1 MRRVSGVL
9 ALVVILSV
17 AAAAVGGQQT
27 AAQTVPTVAL
37 KSATLKSKWKES
49 WLTGSVRFSG
59 TVSGTADLRISL
71 RPKKGGRLA
80 AAVTLPGV
88 QPGPFG
94 GELTLP
100 PRLLPKVYRLT
111 VSGTSGDGQIA
122 PVHRDVTLKAPPE
135 GIVDDA
141 FISATKGGKRAFTL
155 KGLRKQLFARFHFV
169 HPPKNRTNLHAAWF
183 SPDFKWRGRADKTYK
198 VNVDTFVL
206 DTTPK
211 GLMKGVWFCYLRAS
225 NGTVIKKTRIR
236 VS

>member
-9 ALVVILSV
+9 ALVAILSV
-17 AAAAVGGQQT
+17 AAAAAGGQQT

-37 KSATLKSKWKES
+37 KSATLKSRWKES

-59 TVSGTADLRISL
+59 TVSGTADLRVSL
-71 RPKKGGRLA
+71 RPKRGGRVA
-80 AAVTLPGV
+80 AAVTLPEV

-100 PRLLPKVYRLT
+100 ARLLPKVYRLT

-141 FISATKGGKRAFTL
+141 YISATKGGKRAFTV

-169 HPPKNRTNLHAAWF
+169 AAPKNRNLKAAWF

-198 VNVDTFVL
+198 VNIDTFVL

-211 GLMKGVWFCYLRAS
+211 GLMKGVWFCYLRAA
-225 NGTVIKKTRIR
+225 NGTVIKRARIR

>member
-1 MRRVSGVL
+1 MRRVFGVL
-9 ALVVILSV
+9 ALVVILSA
-17 AAAAVGGQQT
+17 AAAAVGGEQT
-27 AAQTVPTVAL
+27 AAQTAPTVAL

-59 TVSGTADLRISL
+59 TVSSTADLRVSL
-71 RPKKGGRLA
+71 RPRSGGRLA
-80 AAVTLPGV
+80 AAVTLPAV

-100 PRLLPKVYRLT
+100 ARLLPKVYRLT

-141 FISATKGGKRAFTL
+141 YISATKGGKRVFTL

-169 HPPKNRTNLHAAWF
+169 VRPKNKNLHAAWF
-183 SPDFKWRGRADKTYK
+183 SPDFKWRGRAEKTYK

-206 DTTPK
+206 DTTPR

-225 NGTVIKKTRIR
+225 NGTVIKKARIR